1 MVELPNV
8 GCFLGLLGSLSSDD
22 YEASENVDKKK
33 MNLRPCKRDRFY
45 LDPFNL
51 SNVGNFS
58 WS

>member
-1 MVELPNV
+1 MVEFPNV

-22 YEASENVDKKK
+22 YEASETLIKK
-33 MNLRPCKRDRFY
+33 MNLRPCKRYRFY

-51 SNVGNFS
+51 SNVGIFS